1 MMDIFEQLAPTA
13 TEDHGSSGEMKKAQY
28 MLQLLGTPWDADTLK
43 CLIAAA
49 EQGMEMY
56 SGYLDVLSNEQ
67 DTESYRSIFEF
78 GTYPGLKEADY
89 NIAGS
94 TGILA
99 FVNARGLGFSLTP
112 KNVVDAATQNFWIDF
127 AVTEATPHINTLV
140 QENIV
145 KQMVDASYSQDSVAI
160 DQARSNLEPILN
172 ALNKQLT
179 GNQYVIGKYTFA
191 DVHWTALIHLL
202 CLTGSQDLV
211 EQLPEISRW
220 YKSLAGR
227 KSNCG
232 QDIISFSLLPSLED
246 IKNKQLSSVIIKDF

>member
-1 MMDIFEQLAPTA
+1 MDIFDQLAPTA
-13 TEDHGSSGEMKKAQY
+13 SEEHGSSGEMKKAQY
-28 MLQLLGTPWDADTLK
+28 MLQLLGTPWDANTLK

-49 EQGMEMY
+49 EQGMEMF
-56 SGYLDVLSNEQ
+56 SGYLDVLNNQQ

-78 GTYPGLKEADY
+78 GSYPGLKEADY

-112 KNVVDAATQNFWIDF
+112 KNVVEAATQDFWVDF
-127 AVTEATPHINTLV
+127 AVTEATPCINSLV

-145 KQMVDASYSQDSVAI
+145 KPMVDANYSQDNAAI
-160 DQARSNLEPILN
+160 EQARSTLESILTD
-172 ALNKQLT
+172 LNQQLT

-202 CLTGSQDLV
+202 LMTESSDLV
-211 EQLPEISRW
+211 LQHPEINRW
-220 YKSLAGR
+220 YNSLATR

-246 IKNKQLSSVIIKDF
+246 IKNKKLASVIIKDF